1 MRLSRLAAL
10 LLVLA
15 PALARAAEF
24 TRPVGPIPGLS
35 APLDPLAGGALKG
48 PIGIT
53 PASPLVGPVLPLGAL
68 ELPASLVPAEAL
80 IPRTPL
86 TPAGVGAEIGP
97 LSAPQAGFGARDR
110 DAHEGGAWSRTY
122 HSFQEWSDEFRKAD
136 AADQPGLVNR
146 LFENDLAREAAGD
159 VLPPVSAPKIP
170 VGVRSV
176 TVDAVTDA
184 LDIGRLIPR
193 GVNSDALIDKL
204 VENIDQ
210 MGQYRIYSYHANK
223 GKFVGIDLSAR
234 PALVDLLP
242 EQQSHEVRLIK
253 KIQAYNQDLRV
264 LVREDG
270 KTPDLVVGGVVTEL
284 KSLIGDKVD
293 LTYLVDKANTQVLE
307 HATRHGLG
315 NGAAVVDLAKESR
328 VPVAAVL
335 KEINAWAR
343 MPRGAAIAGGYLGP
357 RHLKQDVSLDKITV
371 FAGKDVK
378 VFGRGKDG
386 AYRVLDETPFAD
398 FTPSNPRRVSRE
410 QAPPVKRGQIADA
423 FEKSRILSDLR
434 GFYER
439 GRLRRALKAWDKF
452 VDTHERDMV
461 RQAAPE
467 AEVIL
472 AKVRR
477 KLDSDRRYR
486 RPNGRRR

>member
-1 MRLSRLAAL
+1 
-10 LLVLA
+10 
-15 PALARAAEF
+15 
-24 TRPVGPIPGLS
+24 
-35 APLDPLAGGALKG
+35 
-48 PIGIT
+48 
-53 PASPLVGPVLPLGAL
+53 
-68 ELPASLVPAEAL
+68 VPAEAL
-80 IPRTPL
+80 LPQSPL
-86 TPAGVGAEIGP
+86 TSAAGAVGADLGP
-97 LSAPQAGFGARDR
+97 LAAPQASFGARER
-110 DAHEGGAWSRTY
+110 DGGEARGAWSRTF
-122 HSFQEWSDEFRKAD
+122 HSFAEWSEEFRKAD
-136 AADQPGLVNR
+136 AADQPSLANH
-146 LFENDLAREAAGD
+146 LFDNDLAREAAGD

-193 GVNSDALIDKL
+193 GVNSDDLIDKL
-204 VENIDQ
+204 VQNLDA
-210 MGQYRIYSYHANK
+210 MGQYRIYSYHANR

-234 PALVDLLP
+234 PELVDLLP

-315 NGAAVVDLAKESR
+315 NGAAVVDLASQSR

-335 KEINAWAR
+335 KELNAWAR
-343 MPRGAAIAGGYLGP
+343 MPQGAVIAGDYIGP
-357 RHLKQDVSLDKITV
+357 RHLKQAVALDKITV
-371 FAGKDVK
+371 FAGTDVK
-378 VFGRGKDG
+378 VFGRAKDG
-386 AYRVLDETPFAD
+386 AYRVLEETPFTD

-410 QAPPVKRGQIADA
+410 QAPPSKRGVLADA

-439 GRLRRALKAWDKF
+439 GRFRRALKAWEKF
-452 VDTHERDMV
+452 VDTHEEDMV
-461 RQAAPE
+461 RQAKPE
-467 AEVIL
+467 AEIIL
-472 AKVRR
+472 AKARR
-477 KLDSDRRYR
+477 KMDSNRRYR
-486 RPNGRRR
+486 REGGRGRRR